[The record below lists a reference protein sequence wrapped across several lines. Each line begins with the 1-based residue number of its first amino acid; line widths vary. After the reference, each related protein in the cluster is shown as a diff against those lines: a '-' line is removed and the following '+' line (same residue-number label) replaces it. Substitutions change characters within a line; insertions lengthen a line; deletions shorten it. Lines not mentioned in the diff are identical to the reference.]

1 VELLFVMA
9 IISIMAGFAI
19 AKQQEHF
26 SKYGSYLS
34 TTQGPI
40 AVQNGNKS
48 KAEIP
53 VDAGKAT

>member
-1 VELLFVMA
+1 MA